1 MDSLQAGIGEPEA
14 TEESQVRL
22 LYQELL
28 KAWNEKNARKMA
40 DLIAENGNL
49 VGFDGSQIDGRRQVE
64 SVLGKI
70 FADHPTAAYVSI
82 IRELRLLSPDVA
94 LLRAVAGMVPPG
106 QSDINPAVNAV
117 QSLIATKEQDR
128 WRIALFHNTPAAFHG
143 RPELSEQLTEELR
156 QALRGSPPVK

>member
-1 MDSLQAGIGEPEA
+1 MDSRKTSTGKSGKSEE
-14 TEESQVRL
+14 TEVRL
-22 LYQELL
+22 LHQELL

-40 DLIAENGNL
+40 DLMAENGNL
-49 VGFDGSQIDGRRQVE
+49 VGFDGSQIDGRQQVE

-70 FADHPTAAYVSI
+70 FAGHPTAAYVAI
-82 IRELRLLSPDVA
+82 VREVRLLSSDVA

-117 QSLIATKEQDR
+117 QSLIAAKEQGR

-156 QALRGSPPVK
+156 RALRASSSVK

>member
-14 TEESQVRL
+14 TDESQVRL

-82 IRELRLLSPDVA
+82 VRELRLLSPDVA

-117 QSLIATKEQDR
+117 QSLIATKEQGR

>member
-14 TEESQVRL
+14 TDESQVRL

-82 IRELRLLSPDVA
+82 VRELRLLSPDVA

-117 QSLIATKEQDR
+117 QSLIATKEQGR

-156 QALRGSPPVK
+156 QALRASPPVK